1 RHPAGQAGAAGLPG
15 PGRMSAAG
23 PQHRA
28 PAPTEHS
35 TSAAGGEQPEPSG
48 TVEVQLPDAEAT
60 TALGAH
66 LAGVLRA
73 GDLVILTGE
82 LGAGK
87 TTLTQGLGAALGV
100 RGRVS
105 SPTCIIAREHA
116 PTGTGPGL
124 IHGDAYRLTSLAEV
138 DSLDLDSSMD
148 EAITVVEWGADL
160 VEQLAQDRLEVTLER
175 PRGSTDTGAPEP
187 PRRAVLHPVGGRR
200 GGTEQECVDVQ

>member
-1 RHPAGQAGAAGLPG
+1 PDGA
-15 PGRMSAAG
+15 
-23 PQHRA
+23 
-28 PAPTEHS
+28 
-35 TSAAGGEQPEPSG
+35 
-48 TVEVQLPDAEAT
+48 VEVQLPDAEAT

-87 TTLTQGLGAALGV
+87 TTLTQGLGTALGV

-105 SPTCIIAREHA
+105 SPTLIIAREHA

-124 IHGDAYRLTSLAEV
+124 IHVDAYRLTSLAEV

-175 PRGSTDTGAPEP
+175 PRGSTNTGAPNR
-187 PRRAVLHPVGGRR
+187 PRRAVLHQVGQRWDA
-200 GGTEQECVDVQ
+200 VDLAAVVLQ

>member
-1 RHPAGQAGAAGLPG
+1 
-15 PGRMSAAG
+15 MSAAG

-28 PAPTEHS
+28 SAPSEHS
-35 TSAAGGEQPEPSG
+35 TPAAGGEQPG
-48 TVEVQLPDAEAT
+48 HTGVEVQLPDAEAT

-87 TTLTQGLGAALGV
+87 TTLTQGLGTALGV

-105 SPTCIIAREHA
+105 SPTFIIAREHA

-124 IHGDAYRLTSLAEV
+124 IHVDAYRLTSLAEV

-148 EAITVVEWGADL
+148 AAITVVAWGAGL
-160 VEQLAQDRLEVTLER
+160 VAQLAQDRLELTLHR
-175 PRGSTDTGAPEP
+175 PRGRS
-187 PRRAVLHPVGGRR
+187 
-200 GGTEQECVDVQ
+200 